1 MKIHIN
7 NITVISI
14 MVILIYLTVILIKG
28 KLRNLPI
35 RSEFLR
41 IHFSVVTF
49 F

>member
-35 RSEFLR
+35 RLEFLR